1 MTGQSATVI
10 ARWPLANPQSAIP
23 LLGRAL
29 TVSRP
34 GTSLGRRAV
43 QIKPYRMPAS
53 HDKQGRNMYVVREH
67 DGAHDNLAVLVEDP
81 NAPLFAQLRD
91 HANGG
96 KGKGKATQDSDDD
109 DDILF
114 VDPGE
119 DKKHTPDQHSR
130 WTYCSIAQPLDAP
143 GGDSASAA
151 SLFDSFIQRALFP
164 PPQPGG
170 AAAGGGANTSASSAA
185 NSRRDANGNANAQY
199 WQPRAQVV
207 SIEGFVFA
215 LTSTGGS
222 GGNTAG
228 VSPDW
233 IVKVGSVGLK
243 GGSASGMAKGCI
255 IEASSSLFSP
265 LLFANSIALH
275 RAKQPSACK
284 TDPPAFCHRTD
295 ETGDLPSGTVSP
307 LWFDLCPRLCPV
319 PLSGCGSPQRRDRAR
334 RAERDRLFRGG
345 HARLARPGE
354 RGRRGRVGM
363 AGEAYFL
370 HVRGS
375 WPLQSALGGGCSS
388 CTPRFSD
395 DSYVHQFKKE
405 GIL

>member
-1 MTGQSATVI
+1 MTGQPATVI

-53 HDKQGRNMYVVREH
+53 NGNQGRNMYVVRQH
-67 DGAHDNLAVLVEDP
+67 DGANDSVAVFVEDP
-81 NAPLFAQLRD
+81 NAPRD
-91 HANGG
+91 HHAKRG
-96 KGKGKATQDSDDD
+96 KGKGRATHDKKDDDDD

-114 VDPGE
+114 VDSE
-119 DKKHTPDQHSR
+119 QDKEKKHAPDRHSR
-130 WTYCSIAQPLDAP
+130 WTYCSIAQPVDAP

-170 AAAGGGANTSASSAA
+170 GTTAGGGGNNQSAASSAA
-185 NSRRDANGNANAQY
+185 NSRRDGGATGGNAQY

-215 LTSTGGS
+215 LTSGN

-255 IEASSSLFSP
+255 IEASLLCSLRSDLQHPWPCMAEATERAGLTRSVSP
-265 LLFANSIALH
+265 RRLQQATYL
-275 RAKQPSACK
+275 PV
-284 TDPPAFCHRTD
+284 PY
-295 ETGDLPSGTVSP
+295 LPSGSTFARDFVLSLFP
-307 LWFDLCPRLCPV
+307 AAAVRNGEIELVEPSETDLFEAGMLDLADPEKGEEEGEWEWQGKHTFYTCVCP
-319 PLSGCGSPQRRDRAR
+319 S
-334 RAERDRLFRGG
+334 
-345 HARLARPGE
+345 
-354 RGRRGRVGM
+354 
-363 AGEAYFL
+363 
-370 HVRGS
+370 
-375 WPLQSALGGGCSS
+375 
-388 CTPRFSD
+388 
-395 DSYVHQFKKE
+395 
-405 GIL
+405 

>member
-53 HDKQGRNMYVVREH
+53 SHDKQGRNMYVVREH
-67 DGAHDNLAVLVEDP
+67 DGANDKVAVLVEDP
-81 NAPLFAQLRD
+81 NAPPLVAI
-91 HANGG
+91 A
-96 KGKGKATQDSDDD
+96 KGKGKARTHDSLQDD

-114 VDPGE
+114 VDPE
-119 DKKHTPDQHSR
+119 EEKKKHSPDQHSR

-143 GGDSASAA
+143 AGDSASAA

-170 AAAGGGANTSASSAA
+170 GAAPGAGNQSASSAAA
-185 NSRRDANGNANAQY
+185 NSRRDGGANGATAQY

-215 LTSTGGS
+215 LTGGGG
-222 GGNTAG
+222 GGNTTAG

-255 IEASSSLFSP
+255 IEATYLPVPYLPAGSTFARDFVLSLFP
-265 LLFANSIALH
+265 AAAVRNGEIELVE
-275 RAKQPSACK
+275 PTE
-284 TDPPAFCHRTD
+284 TDFFEA
-295 ETGDLPSGTVSP
+295 GMLDLADP
-307 LWFDLCPRLCPV
+307 
-319 PLSGCGSPQRRDRAR
+319 
-334 RAERDRLFRGG
+334 
-345 HARLARPGE
+345 E
-354 RGRRGRVGM
+354 RGEEE
-363 AGEAYFL
+363 GEWEWQGKHTFY
-370 HVRGS
+370 
-375 WPLQSALGGGCSS
+375 
-388 CTPRFSD
+388 T
-395 DSYVHQFKKE
+395 YVHQFKKE
-405 GIL
+405 GLL

>member
-1 MTGQSATVI
+1 VGNQSAESSVQQRGMGPAGVATQERFVVNQPALILSRVERRAGVRAEERNREPLLTGLSPSSSVPLTAQRRQMTGQPATVI

-53 HDKQGRNMYVVREH
+53 SHDKQGRNMYVVREH
-67 DGAHDNLAVLVEDP
+67 DGANDKVAVLVEDP
-81 NAPLFAQLRD
+81 NAPPLVAI
-91 HANGG
+91 AKG
-96 KGKGKATQDSDDD
+96 KGKGKARTHDSLQDD

-114 VDPGE
+114 VDPEE
-119 DKKHTPDQHSR
+119 DKKHSPDQHSR

-143 GGDSASAA
+143 AGDSASAA
-151 SLFDSFIQRALFP
+151 ALLDSFIQRALFP

-170 AAAGGGANTSASSAA
+170 GTAPGAGNQSASSAAA
-185 NSRRDANGNANAQY
+185 NSRRDGGANGATAQY

-215 LTSTGGS
+215 LTGGGGS
-222 GGNTAG
+222 GGGGNTAG

-255 IEASSSLFSP
+255 IEAS
-265 LLFANSIALH
+265 LLFLSCITPSLPRSGGSQSGSNS
-275 RAKQPSACK
+275 SAQ
-284 TDPPAFCHRTD
+284 D
-295 ETGDLPSGTVSP
+295 
-307 LWFDLCPRLCPV
+307 
-319 PLSGCGSPQRRDRAR
+319 
-334 RAERDRLFRGG
+334 
-345 HARLARPGE
+345 
-354 RGRRGRVGM
+354 
-363 AGEAYFL
+363 
-370 HVRGS
+370 
-375 WPLQSALGGGCSS
+375 
-388 CTPRFSD
+388 
-395 DSYVHQFKKE
+395 
-405 GIL
+405 

>member
-1 MTGQSATVI
+1 MTGQPATVI

-53 HDKQGRNMYVVREH
+53 NGNQGRNMYVVRQH
-67 DGAHDNLAVLVEDP
+67 DGANDSVAVFVEDP
-81 NAPLFAQLRD
+81 NAPRD
-91 HANGG
+91 HHAKRG
-96 KGKGKATQDSDDD
+96 KGKGKATHDKKDDDDD

-114 VDPGE
+114 VDSE
-119 DKKHTPDQHSR
+119 QDKEKKHAPDRHSR
-130 WTYCSIAQPLDAP
+130 WTYCSIAQPVDAP

-164 PPQPGG
+164 PPQPSGG
-170 AAAGGGANTSASSAA
+170 TTAGGGGNNQSAASSAA
-185 NSRRDANGNANAQY
+185 NSRRDGGATGGNAQY

-215 LTSTGGS
+215 LTSGN

-255 IEASSSLFSP
+255 IEATYLP
-265 LLFANSIALH
+265 V
-275 RAKQPSACK
+275 PY
-284 TDPPAFCHRTD
+284 
-295 ETGDLPSGTVSP
+295 LPSGSTFARDFVLSLFP
-307 LWFDLCPRLCPV
+307 AAAVRNGEIELAEPSETDLFEAGML
-319 PLSGCGSPQRRDRAR
+319 D
-334 RAERDRLFRGG
+334 
-345 HARLARPGE
+345 LADPEKGE
-354 RGRRGRVGM
+354 EE
-363 AGEAYFL
+363 GEWEWQGKHTFY
-370 HVRGS
+370 
-375 WPLQSALGGGCSS
+375 
-388 CTPRFSD
+388 T
-395 DSYVHQFKKE
+395 YVHQFKKE
-405 GIL
+405 GLL

>member
-53 HDKQGRNMYVVREH
+53 HEKQGRNMYVVREH

-81 NAPLFAQLRD
+81 NAPLLAQLRD

-96 KGKGKATQDSDDD
+96 KGKGKATQDSDDDD

-170 AAAGGGANTSASSAA
+170 AAAGGGAHTSASSAA
-185 NSRRDANGNANAQY
+185 NSRRDANGNGNAQY

-215 LTSTGGS
+215 LTSGGGA

-233 IVKVGSVGLK
+233 IVKVGSATYLPV
-243 GGSASGMAKGCI
+243 
-255 IEASSSLFSP
+255 P
-265 LLFANSIALH
+265 Y
-275 RAKQPSACK
+275 
-284 TDPPAFCHRTD
+284 
-295 ETGDLPSGTVSP
+295 LPSGSTFARDFVLSLFP
-307 LWFDLCPRLCPV
+307 AAAVRNGEIELVEPSETDFFEAGMLDLPDP
-319 PLSGCGSPQRRDRAR
+319 AK
-334 RAERDRLFRGG
+334 
-345 HARLARPGE
+345 GE
-354 RGRRGRVGM
+354 EE
-363 AGEAYFL
+363 GEWEWQGKHTFY
-370 HVRGS
+370 
-375 WPLQSALGGGCSS
+375 
-388 CTPRFSD
+388 T
-395 DSYVHQFKKE
+395 YVHQFKKE